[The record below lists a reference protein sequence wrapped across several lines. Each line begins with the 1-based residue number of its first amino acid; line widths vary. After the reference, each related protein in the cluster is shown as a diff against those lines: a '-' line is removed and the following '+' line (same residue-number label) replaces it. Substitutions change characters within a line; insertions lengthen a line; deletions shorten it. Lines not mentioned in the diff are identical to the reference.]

1 MGNENS
7 KKFFNE
13 IELSRRWGISEKTL
27 QQQRWKGAGPRY
39 VKIGNRVR
47 YPIDEVERYE
57 RDNMK
62 G

>member
-1 MGNENS
+1 MSDEKF
-7 KKFFNE
+7 KKFINE
-13 IELSRRWGISEKTL
+13 IMLSRRWGISEKTL
-27 QQQRWKGAGPRY
+27 QQQRWKGTGPRY

>member
-1 MGNENS
+1 MSSENS
-7 KKFFNE
+7 KRFLNE

-27 QQQRWKGAGPRY
+27 QQQRWKGTGPRY

-57 RDNMK
+57 RDNTK

>member
-1 MGNENS
+1 MSNEGS
-7 KKFFNE
+7 KKVLNE

-27 QQQRWKGAGPRY
+27 QQQRWKGTGPRY
-39 VKIGNRVR
+39 DKIGNRVR

-57 RDNMK
+57 RDNTK